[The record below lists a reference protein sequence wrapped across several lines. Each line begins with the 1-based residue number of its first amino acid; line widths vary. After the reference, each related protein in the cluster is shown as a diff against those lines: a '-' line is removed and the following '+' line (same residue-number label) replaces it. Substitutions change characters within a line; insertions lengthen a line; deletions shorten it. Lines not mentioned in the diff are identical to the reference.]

1 MKIIWDIQAKASLKA
16 IFDYI
21 KMDSL
26 QNAEKVRDTIIDSVS
41 SLDGKLVHR
50 PDKYKRNNDGTY
62 RAYEI
67 YSYRISYRITSTE
80 IKILRLR
87 HVKMRPKVF

>member
-1 MKIIWDIQAKASLKA
+1 MKIVWNKQAKVALQA

-21 KMDSL
+21 KTNSL
-26 QNAEKVRDTIIDSVS
+26 QSAEKVRDTIIDSVA

-67 YSYRISYRITSTE
+67 YSYRISYRNTSPQ
-80 IKILRLR
+80 K
-87 HVKMRPKVF
+87 KY